1 MSLGVVSPAL
11 AALDG
16 AVVSFVGAPRTSDD
30 PLDVAAALVFIRAL
44 INRLELAFAHE
55 AARFAGGYDEAV
67 FLNLSPYSW
76 MRENCHMSAGAA
88 VSAVCVGEN
97 ADRLARSVTALD
109 EGRIGFAH
117 LGLMASTAGAI
128 YRSPT
133 ASSLFD
139 ESRLL
144 ANAESV
150 PVNRFRMECAHL
162 RHAADREA
170 FLSAQ
175 VEARE
180 WSSLRM
186 RSLTDGGLE
195 LTGYLDA
202 EGGALVRTALEPLA
216 ARRGADDDRCTERRC
231 ADALVELC
239 THSLDTGLVPQRA
252 SQRSHVQ
259 ITSTLETLLGLVGA
273 PAGEMEHAG
282 VIAGASVQRLACDAT
297 ATRVLVDAASAIV
310 DVGRSERVVPGSTR
324 RALNVRD
331 KGCRW
336 SGCDRT
342 ASWTAAHHV
351 VHWAQ
356 GGATDLANLV
366 LLCAHHHWLV
376 HEGGWQIAR
385 IDEGNVVTIPPRP
398 LARSPDFDMVA

>member
-1 MSLGVVSPAL
+1 MSFVSISPTLLALDRAL
-11 AALDG
+11 ANH
-16 AVVSFVGAPRTSDD
+16 VSAPRRAEE
-30 PLDVAAALVFIRAL
+30 PLDIAAEL
-44 INRLELAFAHE
+44 IFLRGLIDRLELDFAR
-55 AARFAGGYDEAV
+55 AASRFAAGYDEGL
-67 FLNLSPYSW
+67 FIDPSPYSW
-76 MRENCHMSAGAA
+76 MRGHCHMASGAA
-88 VSAVCVGEN
+88 VGAVCVGEN
-97 ADRLARSVTALD
+97 VDRLERSVSALE

-117 LGLMASTAGAI
+117 LRLMASTAEAI
-128 YRSPT
+128 DRSPT
-133 ASSLFD
+133 ALAPFD
-139 ESRLL
+139 ETRLL
-144 ANAESV
+144 AQAESISL
-150 PVNRFRMECAHL
+150 NRFRTECAHL

-170 FLSAQ
+170 FLAAQ

-180 WSSLRM
+180 WSSLRLCTM
-186 RSLTDGGLE
+186 DGGGLE

-216 ARRGADDDRCTERRC
+216 ARRGHDDDRCLERRS

-239 THSLDTGLVPQRA
+239 THTLDVGLVPARA

-259 ITSTLETLLGLVGA
+259 VTSTLETLLGLVGA

-282 VIAGASVQRLACDAT
+282 VIAGSTVQRLACDAT
-297 ATRVLVDAASAIV
+297 ITRVLVNAASAIV
-310 DVGRSERVVPGSTR
+310 DVGRSERVVPGATR
-324 RALNVRD
+324 RALNARD

-351 VHWAQ
+351 VHWAH
-356 GGATDLANLV
+356 GGATDLKNLV
-366 LLCAHHHWLV
+366 LLCCHHHWLV

-385 IDEGNVVTIPPRP
+385 SDDGSLVTMPPRP